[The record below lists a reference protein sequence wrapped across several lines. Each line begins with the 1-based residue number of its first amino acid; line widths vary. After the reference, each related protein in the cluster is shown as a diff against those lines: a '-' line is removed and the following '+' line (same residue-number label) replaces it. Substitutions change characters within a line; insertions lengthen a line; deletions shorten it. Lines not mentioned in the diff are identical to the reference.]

1 MAIIFQPYERQTF
14 ILCLSALLRLQ
25 LGIDPGLGLVFA
37 FPPGLCPPPLA
48 FFCRGLG
55 KALTQAKKSG
65 AVQNVGTSK
74 SSLLQYLKGKK
85 KLYIG
90 KEKTE
95 RRLVKKI
102 DFISFI
108 L

>member
-1 MAIIFQPYERQTF
+1 
-14 ILCLSALLRLQ
+14 
-25 LGIDPGLGLVFA
+25 
-37 FPPGLCPPPLA
+37 
-48 FFCRGLG
+48 
-55 KALTQAKKSG
+55 
-65 AVQNVGTSK
+65 VGTSK

>member
-48 FFCRGLG
+48 FFCF
-55 KALTQAKKSG
+55 AKKSG